1 MKILITAF
9 EPFGGDAINP
19 TERLLMDIGKE
30 PIERAEI
37 HTRLLPVVFDECADK
52 LLETVAEIRPD
63 AVICCGL
70 ASGRTSITPEQIAIN
85 LKEVPKE
92 SSVADNQGNRPYNE
106 RVNPEGPDGLFS
118 LLPVRAMTDNMK
130 EQGIPASISYSAGT
144 FICNNTMYALLD
156 HIRTNRL
163 SMIGGFVHFPA
174 STEMAA
180 SKPGLPSLSHDTMLN
195 GLKIMIETIVK
206 ESFRD

>member
-1 MKILITAF
+1 MKILVTAF
-9 EPFGGDAINP
+9 EPFGGDSVNP
-19 TERLLMDIGKE
+19 TEKLLEDIGKE
-30 PIERAEI
+30 RFDGAEI

-52 LLETVAEIRPD
+52 LLETVEAIRPD

-92 SSVADNQGNRPYNE
+92 SSVGDNKGNRPYDE

-118 LLPVRAMTDNMK
+118 LLPVREMVEKMK

-156 HIRTNRL
+156 YIRTNRL

-174 STEMAA
+174 SEEMVA
-180 SKPGLPSLSHDTMLN
+180 SKPSLPSLSHDTMLK
-195 GLKIMIETIVK
+195 GLKTMIQTLLN
-206 ESFRD
+206 